1 MQKANRIGN
10 EIKNFNGQ
18 EVRTV
23 WSEED
28 LKWYFYI
35 VDVCRILTNQPDYN
49 TARKYWNKLKK
60 SVLQRKDMSRLQIVT
75 N

>member
-28 LKWYFYI
+28 PKWYFSI
-35 VDVCRILTNQPDYN
+35 VDVCRILTDLPDYN
-49 TARKYWNKLKK
+49 TA
-60 SVLQRKDMSRLQIVT
+60 
-75 N
+75 

>member
-1 MQKANRIGN
+1 MTQKQHIQLFGEKKIRSVWDS
-10 EIKNFNGQ
+10 EQ
-18 EVRTV
+18 E
-23 WSEED
+23 
-28 LKWYFYI
+28 KWYFSI
-35 VDVCRILTNQPDYN
+35 VDVCRILTDQPDYN